1 VCSRADPNWTN
12 IYRREFV
19 ETSAIPLMSLAI
31 SPRLLTVEHWVQYQ
45 AGPRRVSSGAQWRCG
60 RFISHDCGCP
70 LSVPTHPRPTLVH
83 SSVTNVM
90 SSETDSV
97 IKLNTKR
104 N

>member
-1 VCSRADPNWTN
+1 MFRADRNWTN

-19 ETSAIPLMSLAI
+19 ETSAVHLMSLAI
-31 SPRLLTVEHWVQYQ
+31 SPRLLTVEHWVQSQ
-45 AGPRRVSSGAQWRCG
+45 AGPRRVSSGAQWHCD

-83 SSVTNVM
+83 SSVTTVT
-90 SSETDSV
+90 SSETDSL
-97 IKLNTKR
+97 IKPNTKW